1 MALQVPTVTVDDL
14 RAFHAKH
21 FLHTPAP
28 ECFLHGVEPA
38 TEAVEEYY
46 EVEDDGLGYY
56 SDGARRTLTDEQIAM
71 FRHSE
76 IQSIL
81 RERRLR
87 REDGEVFEDGNAPAS
102 PAPEFGSPTSL
113 CINPTTPNTTTST
126 DEALEQQVVVA
137 SENTDKVQAGR
148 IEKPKTQQ
156 WATSSARTK
165 ARNKKHNKNYRRKK
179 KEDKKRKEAKGDGDE
194 ESDEWD
200 PWHQA
205 TGPDVQMDDTVDL
218 DY

>member
-1 MALQVPTVTVDDL
+1 MALDIPTVTVDDL

-21 FLHTPAP
+21 YPSAP
-28 ECFLHGVEPA
+28 EPEHFLHGVESVP
-38 TEAVEEYY
+38 EAVEEYD
-46 EVEDDGLGYY
+46 EADDDGLGYY
-56 SDGARRTLTDEQIAM
+56 SDGVKRTLTDEQIAM

-76 IQSIL
+76 IQAIL
-81 RERRLR
+81 RKRRQQ
-87 REDGEVFEDGNAPAS
+87 REDGEVSDQGGPSAS
-102 PAPEFGSPTSL
+102 PVSALGTPVSPFIGPVTPDAVTIPGQSVPSL
-113 CINPTTPNTTTST
+113 VEST
-126 DEALEQQVVVA
+126 D
-137 SENTDKVQAGR
+137 TVQSGR
-148 IEKPKTQQ
+148 VEKPKTQQ

-179 KEDKKRKEAKGDGDE
+179 KEDRKKREAREDGDD

-205 TGPDVQMDDTVDL
+205 NGPDVQKDDTVDL